1 MTSRHIPF
9 WNFVALTSYPNGEIR
24 RGQVQA
30 YSLNGALNKIQKKGF
45 FAISLQLAN
54 LQNGKI
60 VQNLAITQAV
70 INRLRREG
78 VETKLIAVGKLV
90 VAPLA
95 KNTS

>member
-1 MTSRHIPF
+1 MTSRHTPF
-9 WNFVALTSYPNGEIR
+9 WNYIALTSYPNGEIK
-24 RGQVQA
+24 RGQVRA
-30 YSLNGALNKIQKKGF
+30 YSLNGALNEIQKRGL
-45 FAISLQLAN
+45 FAISLQLFN

-78 VETKLIAVGKLV
+78 VEIKLIAAGKIV
-90 VAPLA
+90 VVPLA